1 MERKG
6 IQYAV
11 AMDLVCNQTKVDI
24 DRLAEKAATE
34 MLAPAG
40 DILELTKKLG
50 GRIHY
55 HSIFENTELDTIF
68 VHGMYDFDIVLPDH
82 STPRRD
88 RFTIAHELGHFFL
101 HSWMGERPLKAARNG
116 SDRAEWE
123 ANWFAAGLLMPKAK
137 FKSAHSE
144 KRSLS
149 WLADRFEVSE
159 HAAKIRC
166 AVLNLA
172 IYT

>member
-1 MERKG
+1 MFEEDSDVNTIYVHRK
-6 IQYAV
+6 
-11 AMDLVCNQTKVDI
+11 N
-24 DRLAEKAATE
+24 
-34 MLAPAG
+34 
-40 DILELTKKLG
+40 
-50 GRIHY
+50 
-55 HSIFENTELDTIF
+55 
-68 VHGMYDFDIVLPDH
+68 DFDIVLPDY

-123 ANWFAAGLLMPKAK
+123 ANWFAAGLLMPKAQ
-137 FKSAHSE
+137 FKSAHGE

-149 WLADRFEVSE
+149 WLADRFDVSE

-166 AVLNLA
+166 SVLGLQ
-172 IYT
+172 I